1 MVKLLIADDEQIVL
15 DSIKFIIEKNNVQAE
30 IVGTAK
36 SGREAIEKADLLKPD
51 LIFMDIRMPGIDGI
65 EAIRQ
70 IKERHKEMIFVIITA
85 YEYFNYAK
93 EAINLGVM
101 DYLLKPLNKNKIIEV
116 IEKASK
122 VIEEKRKAVLKE
134 IELREKINK
143 IMPYLE
149 EQFLYTVLFGGYVGG
164 SLDFYEEIFGIK
176 LEKGYIMI
184 FLMRSDT
191 SNEREKS
198 IEVNLKRQSLYEHL
212 RIFLKGMSK
221 CILGP
226 FFMDKIC
233 VYFPVEE
240 KTPFEVK
247 NSSVKI
253 ANKVLENLQ
262 GAEKE
267 NLRVGI
273 GREYSFNNIVKSYY
287 EAEMALK
294 LFPDDTIVHFDDA
307 VGTSTISHFPYP
319 LDKEKLFIERL
330 VEGDLARAFKVFD
343 EIYEWMILEY
353 DKDAGKI
360 KSKLIELVGIIRR
373 SFYYYLEEGSFK
385 EEIAQIEELLKI
397 EDLRE
402 LKLVFIKMLK
412 DIVENI
418 RVVNKKKWDNI
429 TMKVINFLE
438 ENFSKDISL
447 EDAAREVNMSYH
459 YFSKFFKEQ
468 VGENFVDYLTNL
480 RIRKA
485 KELLKNS
492 SLSVKEVSYKV
503 GYSDPNYF
511 SKIFKKV
518 TGVTPTEFK
527 EGV

>member
-1 MVKLLIADDEQIVL
+1 
-15 DSIKFIIEKNNVQAE
+15 
-30 IVGTAK
+30 
-36 SGREAIEKADLLKPD
+36 
-51 LIFMDIRMPGIDGI
+51 
-65 EAIRQ
+65 
-70 IKERHKEMIFVIITA
+70 
-85 YEYFNYAK
+85 
-93 EAINLGVM
+93 
-101 DYLLKPLNKNKIIEV
+101 
-116 IEKASK
+116 
-122 VIEEKRKAVLKE
+122 
-134 IELREKINK
+134 
-143 IMPYLE
+143 
-149 EQFLYTVLFGGYVGG
+149 
-164 SLDFYEEIFGIK
+164 
-176 LEKGYIMI
+176 
-184 FLMRSDT
+184 
-191 SNEREKS
+191 
-198 IEVNLKRQSLYEHL
+198 
-212 RIFLKGMSK
+212 
-221 CILGP
+221 
-226 FFMDKIC
+226 MDKIC

-307 VGTSTISHFPYP
+307 VGISDISHPPYP
-319 LDKEKLFIERL
+319 LDKEKLFIESL
-330 VEGDLARAFKVFD
+330 VEGDLTRAFEVFD
-343 EIYEWMILEY
+343 EIYEWMILGY
-353 DKDAGKI
+353 NKDTGKI
-360 KSKLIELVGIIRR
+360 KSRLIELVGIIRR